1 MPKLYPGYRD
11 EIRKKIVAEAF
22 SIFLAKGF
30 EGTKMEDIAGH
41 LNVTKPAI
49 YRYFKNKEE
58 LFFVTLVEHFMNEY
72 NEVFTRSFASDDLL
86 LDGSAFFDGLLEI
99 NRKYATI
106 SMDIIKVISRNESL
120 RSGVQKYQMDGL
132 RIIQQF
138 FQEQIEKG
146 RIHPD
151 LDAKDIAWAF
161 NALIKGSIE
170 NVMMGMDSS
179 EAKRMW
185 LTVFAELLKIQK

>member
-1 MPKLYPGYRD
+1 MSKLYPGYRD

-30 EGTKMEDIAGH
+30 EGTKMEDIAAR

-58 LFFVTLVEHFMNEY
+58 LFFVALVEHLMNEY
-72 NEVFTRSFASDDLL
+72 KEVFTSSFASDDLL

-106 SMDIIKVISRNESL
+106 STDIIMVISRNESL
-120 RSGVQKYQMDGL
+120 RSGVRECQLDGL

-138 FQEQIEKG
+138 FLEQIEKG

-161 NALIKGSIE
+161 HTLIKGSIE
-170 NVMMGMDSS
+170 NVMIGMDSS
-179 EAKRMW
+179 EAKRVW

>member
-1 MPKLYPGYRD
+1 MSKLYPGYRD

-30 EGTKMEDIAGH
+30 EGTKMEDIAAH

-58 LFFVTLVEHFMNEY
+58 LFFVTLVEHLMNEY
-72 NEVFTRSFASDDLL
+72 NEVFSSSFASDDLL
-86 LDGSAFFDGLLEI
+86 CDGSAFFDGLLEI

-106 SMDIIKVISRNESL
+106 SMDIIMVISRNESL
-120 RSGVQKYQMDGL
+120 RSGVREYQMDGL

-138 FQEQIEKG
+138 FQEQMEKG

-161 NALIKGSIE
+161 HALIKGSIE

>member
-30 EGTKMEDIAGH
+30 EGTKMEEIAAR

-58 LFFVTLVEHFMNEY
+58 LFFVTLVEHLMNEY
-72 NEVFTRSFASDDLL
+72 NEVFTSSFTSDDLL
-86 LDGSAFFDGLLEI
+86 LDSSAFFDGLLEI

-106 SMDIIKVISRNESL
+106 SMDIITVISRNESF
-120 RSGVQKYQMDGL
+120 RSGVQKYQLDGL
-132 RIIQQF
+132 RIIEQF
-138 FQEQIEKG
+138 FSEQIEKG

-161 NALIKGSIE
+161 HALIKGSIE

-179 EAKRMW
+179 EAKRVW

>member
-30 EGTKMEDIAGH
+30 EGTKMEDVAAR

-58 LFFVTLVEHFMNEY
+58 LFFVTLVEHLMNEY
-72 NEVFTRSFASDDLL
+72 NEVFTSSFASDDLL

-106 SMDIIKVISRNESL
+106 SMDIITVISRNESF
-120 RSGVQKYQMDGL
+120 RSGVQKYQLDGL
-132 RIIQQF
+132 RIIDQF
-138 FQEQIEKG
+138 FSEQIEKG

-161 NALIKGSIE
+161 HALIKGAIE
-170 NVMMGMDSS
+170 NVMMGMDSY
-179 EAKRMW
+179 EAKRVW
-185 LTVFAELLKIQK
+185 LTVFAELVKIQK

>member
-30 EGTKMEDIAGH
+30 EGTKMEDIAAH

-58 LFFVTLVEHFMNEY
+58 LFFVTLVEHLMNEY
-72 NEVFTRSFASDDLL
+72 NEVFTSSFASDDLL

-106 SMDIIKVISRNESL
+106 SMDIIMVISRNESL
-120 RSGVQKYQMDGL
+120 RSGVREYQMDGL

-138 FQEQIEKG
+138 FQEQMEKG

-161 NALIKGSIE
+161 HALIKGSIE

-185 LTVFAELLKIQK
+185 LTVLAELLKIQK

>member
-72 NEVFTRSFASDDLL
+72 NEAFTSSFTSDDLL

>member
-1 MPKLYPGYRD
+1 
-11 EIRKKIVAEAF
+11 
-22 SIFLAKGF
+22 
-30 EGTKMEDIAGH
+30 MEDIAAQ

-49 YRYFKNKEE
+49 YRYFKNKEA
-58 LFFVTLVEHFMNEY
+58 LFFVTVVEHFMNEY
-72 NEVFTRSFASDDLL
+72 NEVFTRSFASDDIL
-86 LDGSAFFDGLLEI
+86 LDGSVFFDGLLEI

-132 RIIQQF
+132 RTSQQF
-138 FQEQIEKG
+138 FSEQIEKG
-146 RIHPD
+146 QIHPA
-151 LDAKDIAWAF
+151 LAAKDIAWAF
-161 NALIKGSIE
+161 QALIKGSIE
-170 NVMMGMDSS
+170 NVMMGMDAS

>member
-22 SIFLAKGF
+22 SIFLANGF

-72 NEVFTRSFASDDLL
+72 NEAFTSSFTSDDLL
-86 LDGSAFFDGLLEI
+86 LDGSVFFDGLLEI

>member
-11 EIRKKIVAEAF
+11 EIRKKIVTEAF

-30 EGTKMEDIAGH
+30 EGTKMEEIASR

-58 LFFVTLVEHFMNEY
+58 LFFVTLVEQFMNEY
-72 NEVFTRSFASDDLL
+72 NEVFTKSFASDDLL
-86 LDGSAFFDGLLEI
+86 LDGGEFFDGLLEI
-99 NRKYATI
+99 NRKYAAI
-106 SMDIIKVISRNESL
+106 SMDIIKVMSRNESL
-120 RSGVQKYQMDGL
+120 RSGVREYQQEGL
-132 RIIQQF
+132 QITRQF
-138 FQEQIEKG
+138 FSEQIEKG
-146 RIHPD
+146 RIHPN

-179 EAKRMW
+179 EAKRVW